1 MGGGSRWPA
10 SPTPPRPAGLHSPRM
25 TAYSRAMSTTH
36 RPTAQ
41 PTATFPTGR
50 WLADQATHR
59 ERRRQAAPRPFE
71 GWRDRAPAG
80 LLPAVTGPTAFPRV
94 STLPEPTGGREAL
107 DRARGPRR
115 SRTKGPHRRE
125 RLARAERRRE
135 ARRRHLRRALAGVLI
150 AVALLTGMQLYAAHG
165 ISQARQAA
173 LAQRDREGYASS
185 VTSAPPVTPVTHDAP
200 SVTPVTPVTPASPVN
215 TVQDNSSVTQKA
227 RTGIRPEWVT
237 ENTGATYD
245 RTNPYASPL
254 SLPRC
259 TASPDTP
266 LPCLATISPDSRR
279 AVVLEEDASLTALV
293 RR

>member
-1 MGGGSRWPA
+1 MSTA
-10 SPTPPRPAGLHSPRM
+10 QTDRPATTQPTGR
-25 TAYSRAMSTTH
+25 TADQPTTPSAD
-36 RPTAQ
+36 R
-41 PTATFPTGR
+41 PTATFPTGQ
-50 WLADQATHR
+50 WLADQAAIEQAHR

-150 AVALLTGMQLYAAHG
+150 AVALLTGLSLCAAQG

-237 ENTGATYD
+237 ENTGAAYD

-259 TASPDTP
+259 TTSPDTP
-266 LPCLATISPDSRR
+266 LPCLATISPSQRR

-293 RR
+293 RQ

>member
-1 MGGGSRWPA
+1 
-10 SPTPPRPAGLHSPRM
+10 
-25 TAYSRAMSTTH
+25 MSTTP
-36 RPTAQ
+36 RPTSQPTCRTVGADR

-94 STLPEPTGGREAL
+94 STLPEPTDGREAL

-150 AVALLTGMQLYAAHG
+150 AVALLTGLSLCAAQG

-185 VTSAPPVTPVTHDAP
+185 VTSAPPVTPVTPVTHAAP

-237 ENTGATYD
+237 ENTGAAYD

-259 TASPDTP
+259 ITSPDTP

-279 AVVLEEDASLTALV
+279 AVVLEEDTSLTALV

>member
-1 MGGGSRWPA
+1 
-10 SPTPPRPAGLHSPRM
+10 
-25 TAYSRAMSTTH
+25 MSTTE
-36 RPTAQ
+36 TAHPAAPQ
-41 PTATFPTGR
+41 TDRPTATFPTGR

-59 ERRRQAAPRPFE
+59 ERRRRAAPRPFE
-71 GWRDRAPAG
+71 GWRDRTPTE
-80 LLPAVTGPTAFPRV
+80 LLPAVPGPTAFPRV
-94 STLPEPTGGREAL
+94 STLPEPTDGREAL

-115 SRTKGPHRRE
+115 SRTKGLHRRE

-135 ARRRHLRRALAGVLI
+135 ARHRHLHRALAGVLI
-150 AVALLTGMQLYAAHG
+150 AVALLTGLSLYAAQG

-185 VTSAPPVTPVTHDAP
+185 VTPVTPVTPVTHAAP

-215 TVQDNSSVTQKA
+215 TAQDNSSATQKA

-237 ENTGATYD
+237 ENTGAAYD

-259 TASPDTP
+259 TTSPDTP